1 MGIALRCYILMTSP
15 WIGVQSSPVKPYVLG
30 REIKHDVGT
39 KYDFLSNGLI
49 SRFAMGK
56 LQSQVEGRKTA
67 ISQEVFIY
75 IEHMI
80 FTRVEM
86 CCSIIW
92 CPEIYPV
99 D

>member
-1 MGIALRCYILMTSP
+1 MR
-15 WIGVQSSPVKPYVLG
+15 VQSSPVTPYVLG

-39 KYDFLSNGLI
+39 KYDLLSNGLI

-56 LQSQVEGRKTA
+56 LKSQVEGRKTA

-75 IEHMI
+75 FEHMI
-80 FTRVEM
+80 FTRLKRKCVVLLFGAQK
-86 CCSIIW
+86 
-92 CPEIYPV
+92 V